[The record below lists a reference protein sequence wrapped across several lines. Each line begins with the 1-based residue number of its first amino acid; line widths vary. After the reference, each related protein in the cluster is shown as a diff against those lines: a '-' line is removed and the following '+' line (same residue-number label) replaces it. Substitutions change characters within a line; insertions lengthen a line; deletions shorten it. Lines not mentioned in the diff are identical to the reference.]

1 MEDILASTP
10 PEALDAMLAGT
21 TATVLA
27 VVGRDLPSLRCPA
40 ATKFGLATYT
50 SRPVTRARALA
61 REERGIGVAAAP
73 PGTEHWSRD

>member
-27 VVGRDLPSLRCPA
+27 GGHTHIQQMNFSKCELPHTPRPIPERRWRA
-40 ATKFGLATYT
+40 WADGLSICEMSVYQEAI
-50 SRPVTRARALA
+50 L
-61 REERGIGVAAAP
+61 VAE
-73 PGTEHWSRD
+73 GT